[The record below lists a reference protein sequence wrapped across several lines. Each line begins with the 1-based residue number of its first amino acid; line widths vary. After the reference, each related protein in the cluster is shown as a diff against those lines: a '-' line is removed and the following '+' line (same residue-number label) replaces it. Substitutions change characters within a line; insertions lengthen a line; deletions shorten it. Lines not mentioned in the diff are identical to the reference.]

1 MKVGG
6 SSWTCLLGIWAHLP
20 NAKNKSVFFL
30 SVHFLLLVSWIFCLL
45 TLSLISYFSTLC
57 KHTRW
62 VCSPFD
68 CCFAI
73 TLSNIALHLLYL
85 DRFIK
90 TNSFPCQFSWW
101 SLFFFKIR
109 LTSAEIR
116 ISCLTSEQIALAAVF
131 YFGQSFFYFGMVSTN
146 NITYY
151 SEQIYKPF

>member
-90 TNSFPCQFSWW
+90 TNPFPCQFSWW
-101 SLFFFKIR
+101 SLNFFKIR
-109 LTSAEIR
+109 FTSAEIR
-116 ISCLTSEQIALAAVF
+116 MSKLSSLVSEQIALAAVF
-131 YFGQSFFYFGMVSTN
+131 YFGEVYVFCRLINKNLWEWFLL
-146 NITYY
+146 I
-151 SEQIYKPF
+151 I